1 MPRRRL
7 RETGMQPA
15 VNPATTSNGAA
26 PAARPSLLSSGAIVF
41 GATMAMNLGGFLFHA
56 IAGRA
61 LGVVEYGALY
71 TLISMYALAA
81 QPVTTLSPVIAR
93 YAAEFHALHDASHL
107 RGLAEYVVRI
117 FGALALLSALLAT
130 IFAVPIAAYVRE
142 PAWAVVA
149 VGIGVA
155 FATLS
160 GSLRAFCQGTHAF
173 TLFGISM
180 LGEGI
185 AKVILLLGA
194 VLLGLGL
201 FGGVA
206 AFMVGL
212 GIGGA
217 LIIAVLL
224 RSYRGVVASAPQ
236 IDWPRVRATLG
247 GSAASAIAGVVM
259 GSADVILVKHYFN
272 ARDAGL
278 YAAASLGGKIV
289 LYFIG
294 FAPTVLLP
302 HFTHR
307 AARGESTRRVLLL
320 VLAATAAIGVVA
332 VIAYHFEGLL
342 LLHVLV
348 GNAFDA
354 ALPLMQGYAAAMALL
369 AMTTALVTYGLATHR
384 LGFAIPQLL
393 AAALTLAA
401 IVLRHPSPAYV
412 VLEMIAGNA
421 LMLLVVGAAIAA
433 QAKRRA
439 A

>member
-1 MPRRRL
+1 
-7 RETGMQPA
+7 
-15 VNPATTSNGAA
+15 
-26 PAARPSLLSSGAIVF
+26 
-41 GATMAMNLGGFLFHA
+41 MAMNIGGFLFHA

-61 LGVVEYGALY
+61 LGVAEYGALY
-71 TLISMYALAA
+71 TLISMYALAG
-81 QPVTTLSPVIAR
+81 QPVATLSPVVAR
-93 YAAEFHALHDASHL
+93 YAAEFYALHDARHL
-107 RGLAEYVVRI
+107 RGLAEYVVRV
-117 FGALALLSALLAT
+117 FGAIALLSALLAT
-130 IFAVPIAAYVRE
+130 IFAVPIAAFIRE
-142 PAWAVVA
+142 PAWAVVM

-160 GSLRAFCQGTHAF
+160 AALRAFCQGTHAF

-180 LGEGI
+180 FSEGI
-185 AKVILLLGA
+185 GKVLLLVA
-194 VLLGLGL
+194 ALAAGLGL
-201 FGGVA
+201 VGGVA

-212 GIGGA
+212 GIGA
-217 LIIAVLL
+217 VTVAVVLL
-224 RSYRGVVASAPQ
+224 RRFRGVVATAPQ

-247 GSAASAIAGVVM
+247 GSAASAIAAVVM

-272 ARDAGL
+272 AHDAGL
-278 YAAASLGGKIV
+278 YSAASLGGKIV

-307 AARGESTRRVLLL
+307 AARGESTRRVLAL
-320 VLAATAAIGVVA
+320 VLAATAGIGAVA
-332 VIAYHFEGLL
+332 VIAYHFAGLL

-354 ALPLMQGYAAAMALL
+354 ALPLMQGYAVAMALL

-393 AAALTLAA
+393 AAAATLVA

-412 VLEMIAGNA
+412 VTEMIAGNA
-421 LMLLVVGAAIAA
+421 LMVLVVGIAIGS
-433 QAKRRA
+433 QARRRTA
-439 A
+439 

>member
-1 MPRRRL
+1 MKP
-7 RETGMQPA
+7 G
-15 VNPATTSNGAA
+15 VNAATTNT
-26 PAARPSLLSSGAIVF
+26 PASRPSLLSSGAIVF
-41 GATMAMNLGGFLFHA
+41 AATMAMNLGGFLFHA

-61 LGVVEYGALY
+61 LGVAEYGALY
-71 TLISMYALAA
+71 ALISIYLLAS
-81 QPVTTLSPVIAR
+81 QPVAILAPVIAR

-107 RGLAEYVVRI
+107 RGFAEYIVRI
-117 FGALALLSALLAT
+117 FGTIALVSALLAA
-130 IFAVPIAAYVRE
+130 IFAVPIGAFIRE
-142 PAWAVVA
+142 PAWSVVV

-173 TLFGISM
+173 TLFGVSM
-180 LGEGI
+180 FGEGLG
-185 AKVILLLGA
+185 KVLLLGAA

-201 FGGVA
+201 FGGLA
-206 AFMVGL
+206 AFMLGA
-212 GIGGA
+212 GIGA
-217 LIIAVLL
+217 AAIVFVLL
-224 RSYRGVVASAPQ
+224 GRYRGIAASAPH

-272 ARDAGL
+272 AHDAGL

-307 AARGESTRRVLLL
+307 AARGESTRRVLAL
-320 VLAATAAIGVVA
+320 VLAATAGIGVAA
-332 VIAYHFEGLL
+332 VVAYHYAGLL

-348 GNAFDA
+348 GTAFDA

-393 AAALTLAA
+393 VTALTLAA
-401 IVLRHPSPAYV
+401 IVLRHPSPAFV
-412 VLEMIAGNA
+412 VSEMIAGNA
-421 LMLLVVGAAIAA
+421 LMVLVVGIAIAA
-433 QAKRRA
+433 QARRRHA
-439 A
+439 

>member
-1 MPRRRL
+1 
-7 RETGMQPA
+7 
-15 VNPATTSNGAA
+15 
-26 PAARPSLLSSGAIVF
+26 
-41 GATMAMNLGGFLFHA
+41 MAMNIGGFLFHA

-61 LGVVEYGALY
+61 LGVAEYGALY
-71 TLISMYALAA
+71 TLISMYALAG
-81 QPVTTLSPVIAR
+81 QPVATLSPVVAR
-93 YAAEFHALHDASHL
+93 YAAEFHALHDARHL
-107 RGLAEYVVRI
+107 RGLAEYVVRV
-117 FGALALLSALLAT
+117 FGAIALLSALLAT
-130 IFAVPIAAYVRE
+130 IFAVPIAAFIRE
-142 PAWAVVA
+142 PAWAVVM

-160 GSLRAFCQGTHAF
+160 AALRAFCQGTHAF

-180 LGEGI
+180 FSEGI
-185 AKVILLLGA
+185 GKVLLLVA
-194 VLLGLGL
+194 ALAAGLGL
-201 FGGVA
+201 VGGVA

-212 GIGGA
+212 GIGA
-217 LIIAVLL
+217 VTVAVVLL
-224 RSYRGVVASAPQ
+224 RRFRGVVATAPQ

-247 GSAASAIAGVVM
+247 GSAASAIAAVVM

-272 ARDAGL
+272 AHDAGL
-278 YAAASLGGKIV
+278 YSAASLGGKIV

-307 AARGESTRRVLLL
+307 AARGESTRRVLAL
-320 VLAATAAIGVVA
+320 VLAATAGIGAVA
-332 VIAYHFEGLL
+332 VIAYHFAGLL

-354 ALPLMQGYAAAMALL
+354 ALPLMQGYAVAMALL

-393 AAALTLAA
+393 AAAATLVA

-412 VLEMIAGNA
+412 VTEMIAGNA
-421 LMLLVVGAAIAA
+421 LMVLVVGIAIGA
-433 QAKRRA
+433 QARRRTA
-439 A
+439 

>member
-1 MPRRRL
+1 M
-7 RETGMQPA
+7 
-15 VNPATTSNGAA
+15 NPAATSTGAA

-41 GATMAMNLGGFLFHA
+41 AATMALNIGGFLFHA

-61 LGVVEYGALY
+61 LGVAEYGALY
-71 TLISMYALAA
+71 ALISIYLLAS
-81 QPVTTLSPVIAR
+81 QPVAILSPVIAR

-107 RGLAEYVVRI
+107 RGLAEYVVRV
-117 FGALALLSALLAT
+117 FGAIAVLSALLAT
-130 IFAVPIAAYVRE
+130 IFAVPIGAFIRE
-142 PAWAVVA
+142 PAWAVVV

-160 GSLRAFCQGTHAF
+160 ASLRAFCQGTHAF

-180 LGEGI
+180 LSEGVG
-185 AKVILLLGA
+185 KVLLLLAA

-201 FGGVA
+201 FGGLT
-206 AFMVGL
+206 AFMLGL

-217 LIIAVLL
+217 AIIVVL
-224 RSYRGVVASAPQ
+224 RTRYRGVVAVAPQ

-247 GSAASAIAGVVM
+247 GSAAAALAAVVM

-272 ARDAGL
+272 AHDAGL

-307 AARGESTRRVLLL
+307 AARSESTRRVLAL
-320 VLAATAAIGVVA
+320 VLAATAGIGLVA
-332 VIAYHFEGLL
+332 VIAYHFAGLL

-348 GNAFDA
+348 GTAFDA
-354 ALPLMQGYAAAMALL
+354 ALPLMQGYAVAMALL

-393 AAALTLAA
+393 AAALTLVA
-401 IVLRHPSPAYV
+401 IVVRHPSPAYV
-412 VLEMIAGNA
+412 VAEMIAGNA
-421 LMLLVVGAAIAA
+421 LMVLVVGIAIAA
-433 QAKRRA
+433 QAKRRTA
-439 A
+439 